1 MVVCSA
7 RVSAIEQIGLTRV
20 RLLGRL
26 KLQLHGVSCR
36 ASLLERRIFERSAAK
51 VASIVILGLL
61 RADDRGTG
69 A

>member
-1 MVVCSA
+1 MVVCCA
-7 RVSAIEQIGLTRV
+7 RLSAIEQIGLTRV
-20 RLLGRL
+20 GLLGRL
-26 KLQLHGVSCR
+26 KLELHGVSSR
-36 ASLLERRIFERSAAK
+36 ANLLLRRLFKRSAAK

>member
-1 MVVCSA
+1 MIVCSA

-26 KLQLHGVSCR
+26 KLQLHGVSSR
-36 ASLLERRIFERSAAK
+36 ASLLERCFFERSAAE

-61 RADDRGTG
+61 RADD
-69 A
+69 